1 MLAIA
6 DILSCDSPSAIADVL
21 NNHDIQLDVAEEE
34 LKLGRE
40 VPLVFHYLMQQ
51 NPLFVFHDGEL
62 VAFGMEI
69 KGGSEENTVEDGVE
83 NEEMLS
89 VKYILAKVIRCVT
102 SSQGGNSY
110 DFEAR
115 FLIDLGDEKKEV
127 SVLDLYKFYQ
137 NDPDENPI
145 TDVVPFTGDTSKK
158 PTNLDE
164 AKREI
169 SEALRAAWRLPPD
182 MRRKVIR
189 RLYLRWHPDKNPNNV
204 EFATEMMAFLL
215 SEIKRMKEE
224 EQRLSKEPGNF
235 DFDGMFRNWDNRASR
250 ERETYRN
257 YRNHSTGG
265 SSRSFSGTSNY
276 TNPNPREA
284 RRWLEQSEVDLKVAQ
299 FLLTAR
305 SPFNASACFFSHQI
319 VEKSLKAALYAKCG
333 LADEQL
339 KTHDVN
345 TLAQMVS
352 NLARW
357 PTSNLIQLAVVVANY
372 YLPTRYPNRQPYPTV
387 PANAFSREQST
398 TAVET
403 AKKVLEQV
411 KAFTRI

>member
-145 TDVVPFTGDTSKK
+145 TDLVPFTGDTSRKA
-158 PTNLDE
+158 TNLDE

-169 SEALRAAWRLPPD
+169 SEALRATWRLPLD
-182 MRRKVIR
+182 MRRKV
-189 RLYLRWHPDKNPNNV
+189 
-204 EFATEMMAFLL
+204 
-215 SEIKRMKEE
+215 
-224 EQRLSKEPGNF
+224 
-235 DFDGMFRNWDNRASR
+235 
-250 ERETYRN
+250 
-257 YRNHSTGG
+257 
-265 SSRSFSGTSNY
+265 
-276 TNPNPREA
+276 
-284 RRWLEQSEVDLKVAQ
+284 
-299 FLLTAR
+299 
-305 SPFNASACFFSHQI
+305 
-319 VEKSLKAALYAKCG
+319 
-333 LADEQL
+333 
-339 KTHDVN
+339 
-345 TLAQMVS
+345 
-352 NLARW
+352 
-357 PTSNLIQLAVVVANY
+357 
-372 YLPTRYPNRQPYPTV
+372 
-387 PANAFSREQST
+387 
-398 TAVET
+398 
-403 AKKVLEQV
+403 
-411 KAFTRI
+411 